1 MSNTSGLQPDLIG
14 FYNSL
19 LTHVPN
25 ARLTSGK
32 RSASQGIGKA
42 YKTSRHNTG
51 EAMDF
56 APTPEL
62 AAFIRSPQGVALMR
76 QYKVGYLDETTKE
89 ALAKSGGTGAHFHIG
104 KDSALVARVAGMPAQ
119 PQRGQVVQPQ
129 QQVVQPQQQVAQP
142 VAPVYDPFAEA
153 QALYSLSAPV
163 NIQPVETQDTG
174 NDLANMLSL
183 NETNPTIDYTKY
195 F

>member
-1 MSNTSGLQPDLIG
+1 MTNTSGLQPDLVG

-42 YKTSRHNTG
+42 SKTSRHNTG

-62 AAFIRSPQGVALMR
+62 AAFIRSPQGTALMR
-76 QYKVGYLDETTKE
+76 QHRVGYLDETTKE

-104 KDSALVARVAGMPAQ
+104 KDSALVARVAGGVPQ
-119 PQRGQVVQPQ
+119 PQQQTRVVQPQ
-129 QQVVQPQQQVAQP
+129 PQVAQP
-142 VAPVYDPFAEA
+142 VASVYDPFAEA
-153 QALYSLSAPV
+153 NALYSLSAPV
-163 NIQPVETQDTG
+163 NIQQPEENNSET
-174 NDLANMLSL
+174 LADMLSL
-183 NETNPTIDYTKY
+183 GNSNPTTDYTKY

>member
-1 MSNTSGLQPDLIG
+1 MANTSGLQPDLVG

-42 YKTSRHNTG
+42 SKTSRHNTG

-62 AAFIRSPQGVALMR
+62 AAFIRSPQGTALMQ
-76 QYKVGYLDETTKE
+76 QYRVGYLDETTKE

-119 PQRGQVVQPQ
+119 AQQRQ
-129 QQVVQPQQQVAQP
+129 VQPQQQVAQP

-163 NIQPVETQDTG
+163 NIQQPEENNSGT
-174 NDLANMLSL
+174 LADMLSL
-183 NETNPTIDYTKY
+183 GNSNPTTDYTKY

>member
-1 MSNTSGLQPDLIG
+1 MTNTSGLQPDLVG

-19 LTHVPN
+19 LTQVPN

-42 YKTSRHNTG
+42 SKTSRHNTG

-62 AAFIRSPQGVALMR
+62 AAFMRSPQGTALMR
-76 QYKVGYLDETTKE
+76 QYRVGYLDETTKE

-104 KDSALVARVAGMPAQ
+104 KDSALVARVAGMPSQ
-119 PQRGQVVQPQ
+119 VQQRQ
-129 QQVVQPQQQVAQP
+129 VQPQQQVAQP

-163 NIQPVETQDTG
+163 NIQHPEENSSGT
-174 NDLANMLSL
+174 LADMLSL
-183 NETNPTIDYTKY
+183 NDTNPTTGTDYSKY

>member
-1 MSNTSGLQPDLIG
+1 MANTSGLQPDLVG

-42 YKTSRHNTG
+42 SKTSRHNTG

-62 AAFIRSPQGVALMR
+62 AAFIRSPQGTALMQ
-76 QYKVGYLDETTKE
+76 QYRVGYLDETTKE

-119 PQRGQVVQPQ
+119 PQPQPR
-129 QQVVQPQQQVAQP
+129 VAP
-142 VAPVYDPFAEA
+142 PGAPVYDPLAEA
-153 QALYSLSAPV
+153 QALYSLSAPINV
-163 NIQPVETQDTG
+163 QAVADENNSGT
-174 NDLANMLSL
+174 LADMLSL
-183 NETNPTIDYTKY
+183 GNSNPTTGTDFSKY

>member
-1 MSNTSGLQPDLIG
+1 MANTSGLQPDLVG

-42 YKTSRHNTG
+42 SKTSRHNTG

-62 AAFIRSPQGVALMR
+62 AAFIRSPQGTALMQ
-76 QYKVGYLDETTKE
+76 QYRVGYLDETTKE

-104 KDSALVARVAGMPAQ
+104 KDSALVARVAGGTPQ
-119 PQRGQVVQPQ
+119 PQP
-129 QQVVQPQQQVAQP
+129 QPQQQVAQP

-163 NIQPVETQDTG
+163 NIQPVDAQDTG

-183 NETNPTIDYTKY
+183 NDTNPITGMDYSKY

>member
-1 MSNTSGLQPDLIG
+1 MANTSGLQPDLVG

-42 YKTSRHNTG
+42 SKTSRHNTG

-62 AAFIRSPQGVALMR
+62 AAFIRSPQGTALMR
-76 QYKVGYLDETTKE
+76 QYRVGYLDETTKE

-104 KDSALVARVAGMPAQ
+104 KDSALVARVAGTPLQAQ
-119 PQRGQVVQPQ
+119 QRG
-129 QQVVQPQQQVAQP
+129 VQPQQQVAQP

-153 QALYSLSAPV
+153 QALYSLSAPSNV
-163 NIQPVETQDTG
+163 QAVADENNSGT
-174 NDLANMLSL
+174 LADMLSL
-183 NETNPTIDYTKY
+183 GNSNPTTDYTKY

>member
-1 MSNTSGLQPDLIG
+1 MPNTSGLQPDLVG

-42 YKTSRHNTG
+42 SKTSRHNTG

-62 AAFIRSPQGVALMR
+62 AAFVRSPQGTALMQ
-76 QYKVGYLDETTKE
+76 QYRVGYLDETTKE

-104 KDSALVARVAGMPAQ
+104 KDSALVARVAGGAPQ
-119 PQRGQVVQPQ
+119 PQQGRVVQPT
-129 QQVVQPQQQVAQP
+129 QVAQP
-142 VAPVYDPFAEA
+142 ITTAYDPFAEA
-153 QALYSLSAPV
+153 QALYSLSAPA
-163 NIQPVETQDTG
+163 NIQHPEENNSGT
-174 NDLANMLSL
+174 LADMLSL
-183 NETNPTIDYTKY
+183 GNSNPTMGTDFSKY

>member
-62 AAFIRSPQGVALMR
+62 SAFIRSPQGAAIMR

-119 PQRGQVVQPQ
+119 PQRGQA
-129 QQVVQPQQQVAQP
+129 VQPQQQVAQP

-183 NETNPTIDYTKY
+183 NETNPTTGADYSKY

>member
-1 MSNTSGLQPDLIG
+1 MTNTSGLQPDLVG

-19 LTHVPN
+19 LTQVPN

-42 YKTSRHNTG
+42 SKTSRHNTG

-62 AAFIRSPQGVALMR
+62 AAFMRSPQGTALMR
-76 QYKVGYLDETTKE
+76 QYRVGYLDETTKE

-104 KDSALVARVAGMPAQ
+104 KDSALVARVAGMPTQAQ
-119 PQRGQVVQPQ
+119 QRQ
-129 QQVVQPQQQVAQP
+129 VQPQQQVAQP

-153 QALYSLSAPV
+153 QALYSLSASA
-163 NIQPVETQDTG
+163 NIQQPEENSSG
-174 NDLANMLSL
+174 ILADMLSL
-183 NETNPTIDYTKY
+183 DDTNPTTGTDYSKY

>member
-1 MSNTSGLQPDLIG
+1 MVNTSGLQPDLVG

-42 YKTSRHNTG
+42 SKTSRHNTG

-62 AAFIRSPQGVALMR
+62 AAFIRSPQGTALMR
-76 QYKVGYLDETTKE
+76 QYRVGYLDETTKE

-104 KDSALVARVAGMPAQ
+104 KDSALVARVAGMPSQ
-119 PQRGQVVQPQ
+119 VQQRQVQPQ
-129 QQVVQPQQQVAQP
+129 QQVAQPQQQVAQP
-142 VAPVYDPFAEA
+142 VAPAYDPFAEA

-163 NIQPVETQDTG
+163 NIQQPEENSSG
-174 NDLANMLSL
+174 ILADMLSL
-183 NETNPTIDYTKY
+183 GNANPTTDYTKY

>member
-1 MSNTSGLQPDLIG
+1 MTNTSGLQPDLVG

-42 YKTSRHNTG
+42 SKTSRHNTG
-51 EAMDF
+51 EAVDL

-62 AAFIRSPQGVALMR
+62 AAFIRSPQGTALMR
-76 QYKVGYLDETTKE
+76 QYRVGYLDETTKE

-104 KDSALVARVAGMPAQ
+104 KDSALVARVAGMP
-119 PQRGQVVQPQ
+119 PQVQQRQVQPQ
-129 QQVVQPQQQVAQP
+129 QRVAQP

-153 QALYSLSAPV
+153 QALYSLSAPA
-163 NIQPVETQDTG
+163 NIQQPEENSSGILVD
-174 NDLANMLSL
+174 MLSL
-183 NETNPTIDYTKY
+183 NDTNPTTGTDYSKY

>member
-1 MSNTSGLQPDLIG
+1 MANTSGLQPDLVG

-42 YKTSRHNTG
+42 SKTSRHNTG

-62 AAFIRSPQGVALMR
+62 ASFIRSPQGDALMR
-76 QYKVGYLDETTKE
+76 QYRVGYLDETTKE

-119 PQRGQVVQPQ
+119 AQQRQGVPS
-129 QQVVQPQQQVAQP
+129 QQQVAQP
-142 VAPVYDPFAEA
+142 VTPVYDPFAEA
-153 QALYSLSAPV
+153 QALFSLSAPV
-163 NIQPVETQDTG
+163 SVQQPEENSSGTLSD
-174 NDLANMLSL
+174 MLSL
-183 NETNPTIDYTKY
+183 GDANPTTDYTKY

>member
-1 MSNTSGLQPDLIG
+1 
-14 FYNSL
+14 
-19 LTHVPN
+19 
-25 ARLTSGK
+25 
-32 RSASQGIGKA
+32 
-42 YKTSRHNTG
+42 
-51 EAMDF
+51 
-56 APTPEL
+56 
-62 AAFIRSPQGVALMR
+62 MR

-129 QQVVQPQQQVAQP
+129 QQVTQP

-183 NETNPTIDYTKY
+183 NETNPTTGTDYTKY

>member
-1 MSNTSGLQPDLIG
+1 MANTSGLQPDLVG

-51 EAMDF
+51 EAIDL

-62 AAFIRSPQGVALMR
+62 AAFIRSPQGTALMR
-76 QYKVGYLDETTKE
+76 QYRVGYLDETTKE

-104 KDSALVARVAGMPAQ
+104 KDSALVARVAGMLAQ
-119 PQRGQVVQPQ
+119 PQFGQTVQPQ
-129 QQVVQPQQQVAQP
+129 RQVAQAAQP

-174 NDLANMLSL
+174 NDLATMLSL
-183 NETNPTIDYTKY
+183 GSANPTIDYTKY

>member
-1 MSNTSGLQPDLIG
+1 MANTSGLQPDLVG

-32 RSASQGIGKA
+32 RSASQGLGKA
-42 YKTSRHNTG
+42 SKTSRHNTG

-62 AAFIRSPQGVALMR
+62 AAFIRSPQGTALMQ
-76 QYKVGYLDETTKE
+76 QYRVGYLDETTKE

-104 KDSALVARVAGMPAQ
+104 RDSALVARVAGTPLQAQ
-119 PQRGQVVQPQ
+119 QGQVQS
-129 QQVVQPQQQVAQP
+129 QQQVAQP

-153 QALYSLSAPV
+153 QALYSLSAPAD
-163 NIQPVETQDTG
+163 IQQPEENNSGT
-174 NDLANMLSL
+174 LADMLSL
-183 NETNPTIDYTKY
+183 GNANPTTDYTKY